1 MPFCALWLLIEQG
14 CFFYFA
20 MKLTPLL
27 LDTPI
32 FLMFSSVSFYLH
44 LISFN
49 FFDAHCNVFTFFAI
63 MSLTHSLPQF
73 DVGFCE
79 QDCSAVAILVLTSFG
94 FISLTHSLPQFHV
107 GFCEQDCAAVAILVI
122 LVTPNTSL
130 SSSRTMKRNEIQNI
144 GTLKKIYLWRGVE
157 QGCYFI
163 SWYLSDTRHKHW
175 KSG

>member
-73 DVGFCE
+73 
-79 QDCSAVAILVLTSFG
+79 
-94 FISLTHSLPQFHV
+94 HV

-144 GTLKKIYLWRGVE
+144 GTLKKNISLKRSWARVLLHIMVPQWHQTQTLKKWLTLVTPKSQKLSNLNSAKLNDQIPFMRGL
-157 QGCYFI
+157 CF
-163 SWYLSDTRHKHW
+163 
-175 KSG
+175 